1 MKTKAEEVA
10 SLKAK
15 AESLRVE
22 IDRRNGMPPNNW
34 RRKVEAQEG
43 RIKQRSSE
51 NELHQALRMSS
62 ENEQ

>member
-1 MKTKAEEVA
+1 M
-10 SLKAK
+10 KAK

-51 NELHQALRMSS
+51 NELHQAPRMSS